1 MFIKTLE
8 GQIHEVNIEEVYIK
22 PFYSKENIRCYTLC
36 SNKHNNEII
45 LAEYPDR
52 TIAKH
57 MLHILIHCDG
67 LDIQQEILPYI
78 SLKEDLLFSASFKL
92 RQAKEKFKKEQE
104 WE

>member
-1 MFIKTLE
+1 MLIKTLE

-22 PFYSKENIRCYTLC
+22 PFYLKNKIHCYALC
-36 SNKHNNEII
+36 NNEGNTEVV

-67 LDIQQEILPYI
+67 LDIQQEILPYV
-78 SLKEDLLFSASFKL
+78 SLREDLLLSASFKL
-92 RQAKEKFKKEQE
+92 RKAKEKFKKEQE